1 MKQVVSGKILKAK
14 INEAVNLLC
23 NTVKTTL
30 GPKGSNAIIDHSAFS
45 PFITNDGV
53 TIAENIES
61 DDEVIN
67 TILEL
72 VKEASIK
79 TNETVGDGTTTTLV
93 FLQSIFKEGA
103 NLINNGVNPIILKE
117 ELLKALDEVKK
128 SIISYSKIPSK
139 EELKYIANISANDE
153 KIGKIISEVFL
164 KILNKNAIYI
174 KEGNSTETKI
184 NYLTGYKIDSDLA
197 SPYFLSNINGIN
209 LDTVKIL
216 LINYHLENLEDIS
229 NIINNILLTKDNLV
243 IIANSYN
250 NYLTEEIININN
262 SNNTSIIL
270 LNILE
275 YGYKRMEI
283 MEDLA
288 AITGAKI
295 INNSSFFDSNV
306 LGIVDNISITKEY
319 SLFNFKFNDQVKK
332 RVVELNNL
340 LNKENNDYEFIS
352 NRLTMFEKGSATIE
366 VGGLTKIEKREKK
379 MRFDDA
385 LWAISEASLGI
396 SAGSGITPCLISN
409 TLNQKT
415 DGSKILKKALEEPL
429 KVILSNAGKNEEIIN
444 TIREKD
450 YKILYNVKTDKY
462 EDVNNTMVLDPT
474 SVIIESISNAV
485 SIASLLLTTDNLII
499 NEYKNKLNKI
509 NEYSDY

>member
-1 MKQVVSGKILKAK
+1 
-14 INEAVNLLC
+14 
-23 NTVKTTL
+23 
-30 GPKGSNAIIDHSAFS
+30 
-45 PFITNDGV
+45 
-53 TIAENIES
+53 
-61 DDEVIN
+61 
-67 TILEL
+67 
-72 VKEASIK
+72 
-79 TNETVGDGTTTTLV
+79 
-93 FLQSIFKEGA
+93 
-103 NLINNGVNPIILKE
+103 
-117 ELLKALDEVKK
+117 
-128 SIISYSKIPSK
+128 
-139 EELKYIANISANDE
+139 
-153 KIGKIISEVFL
+153 
-164 KILNKNAIYI
+164 
-174 KEGNSTETKI
+174 
-184 NYLTGYKIDSDLA
+184 
-197 SPYFLSNINGIN
+197 
-209 LDTVKIL
+209 
-216 LINYHLENLEDIS
+216 
-229 NIINNILLTKDNLV
+229 
-243 IIANSYN
+243 
-250 NYLTEEIININN
+250 
-262 SNNTSIIL
+262 
-270 LNILE
+270 
-275 YGYKRMEI
+275 MEI

-462 EDVNNTMVLDPT
+462 EDVNNT
-474 SVIIESISNAV
+474 
-485 SIASLLLTTDNLII
+485 TDNLII